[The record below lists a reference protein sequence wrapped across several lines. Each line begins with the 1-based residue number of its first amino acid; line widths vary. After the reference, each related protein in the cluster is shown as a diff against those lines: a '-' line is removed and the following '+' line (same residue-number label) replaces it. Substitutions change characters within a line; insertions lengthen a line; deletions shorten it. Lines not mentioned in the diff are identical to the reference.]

1 MEMTAH
7 ERMVNLFKGKEI
19 DRLPRIEWCP
29 FWRLTAD
36 RWVKEGLP
44 CTIRKNGTHLT
55 TSTHY
60 ELQEYF
66 GLDKVAS
73 GIYKPYTKDWPYT
86 EKGYTKQGLVAN
98 VADYHKVKKHLYPEF
113 EVDKD
118 HIALLKKMREAGDTV
133 IPANFE
139 GFFWFPRVLFDIEPH
154 LYSFYDE
161 PDLYKEIC
169 EDYVTWLKKVIE
181 CLTNEFQFDYYYFM
195 DDMSYNHGPMIG
207 KEQFD
212 EFLAPY
218 YKQITALLHSFDIPV
233 LVDSDGDIT
242 KAVDWYASTG
252 VDGML
257 PLERQ
262 AGVDVSVYLKK
273 QPNMFFLGH
282 FDKMCMKFGEEAM
295 RAEFERLLPSIKTR
309 RYIPSVDH
317 QTPPDVS
324 LENYKIYVKLLKEYT
339 CKI

>member
-19 DRLPRIEWCP
+19 DRLPMLEWAP
-29 FWRLTAD
+29 WWGVTID
-36 RWVKEGLP
+36 RWYKEGLQ
-44 CTIRKNGTHLT
+44 CERDNLEIQK
-55 TSTHY
+55 
-60 ELQEYF
+60 YF
-66 GLDKVAS
+66 GLDKLKLFSVV
-73 GIYKPYTKDWPYT
+73 PYAKDWPYT
-86 EKGYTKQGLVAN
+86 EQGSVSSE
-98 VADYHKVKKHLYPEF
+98 ADYQKVKKYLYPEF
-113 EVDKD
+113 KIDKER
-118 HIALLKKMREAGDTV
+118 IALLKKMRAEGDTV
-133 IPANFE
+133 LPLNMQ

-233 LVDSDGDIT
+233 FVDSDGDIT

-273 QPNMFFLGH
+273 QSNMFFLGH